1 MDSSQRIKVLLV
13 HDHGIVR
20 QGLHD
25 LFESQPDM
33 EVLEGGKVGENVVQ
47 LVHELKP
54 DIIVIDVNISGSSSF
69 ELSQQI
75 LNENPNIGIVALPV
89 QLHRHVIEQA
99 IRAGISGFVSLECS
113 FDKLAH
119 AVRAVHKNR
128 TYTCPR
134 IRDILA
140 NGYISQMQADDQ
152 SESLAL
158 TEREYEIIQ
167 LLSQGMTC
175 KQIALHMD
183 VSSKTVDAG
192 RRKIM
197 YKLSIN
203 SMADLVKYA
212 IHTGIISI

>member
-1 MDSSQRIKVLLV
+1 MDSSQKIKVLLV

-20 QGLHD
+20 QGLHE

-33 EVLEGGKVGENVVQ
+33 EVLDVVKVGENVVQ
-47 LVHELKP
+47 LTHELKP
-54 DIIVIDVNISGSSSF
+54 DVIVIDVNMSETNSI

-75 LNENPNIGIVALPV
+75 LNEKPNIGIVALPL
-89 QLHRHVIEQA
+89 QLHMHVLEQA
-99 IRAGISGFVSLECS
+99 IRTGISGFVSLECS
-113 FDKLAH
+113 FDELAH
-119 AVRAVHKNR
+119 AVRAVNKNQ
-128 TYTCPR
+128 TYMCPK

-140 NGYISQMQADDQ
+140 NGYVSHMQAEDQ
-152 SESLAL
+152 SESLEL
-158 TEREYEIIQ
+158 TEREYEIIR

-175 KQIALHMD
+175 KQIALRMD
-183 VSSKTVDAG
+183 LSSKTVDAS

-212 IHTGIISI
+212 IRTGITSI